1 MRRKSNITIYAT
13 VYNNFSKVK
22 ESLNS
27 IIKQFPDFSTSFE
40 FVIVDNY
47 SNDGTWEV
55 LQKFAKKYK
64 NIKLIREHCSR
75 GEGRA
80 IAVNSIKTDY
90 MFYVDLDTIYLPE
103 FSKIIKYLINNYKT
117 NSLMPFGFCDKR
129 TMDKIGNWADLL
141 HAEDIEFA
149 ARALSKGVKIY
160 DLPVFISKNQIV
172 KGNRDKR
179 YELNKFKLFKRR
191 YIDLNNYIEGR
202 GMTSS
207 RELKRRYSGLRYFI
221 MLYIL
226 YKRKFLHQK
235 IRAYSNELS
244 NLDFITKNRVFLNP
258 TKFGISKRFWIFSF
272 PTKFIK
278 LEYINKSLDKLFE
291 YGFNRIKLL
300 DNGILVVY
308 TDKTSKELLKYYLN
322 FFSNF

>member
-179 YELNKFKLFKRR
+179 YELNKFKLFKRL
-191 YIDLNNYIEGR
+191 YTASNNFIDGR

-244 NLDFITKNRVFLNP
+244 NSDFITKNRVFLNP

>member
-226 YKRKFLHQK
+226 YKRKLLHQK

-244 NLDFITKNRVFLNP
+244 NSDFITKNRVFLNP

-272 PTKFIK
+272 LTKFIK

>member
-1 MRRKSNITIYAT
+1 MDMLPKTTIYAT
-13 VYNNFSKVK
+13 VYNNGSIVEF
-22 ESLNS
+22 SLNS
-27 IIKQFPDFSTSFE
+27 IIKQFNNFQKSFN
-40 FVIVDNY
+40 FTIVDNY
-47 SNDGTWEV
+47 SNDGTWGV
-55 LQKFAKKYK
+55 LQKFAKNYK
-64 NIKLIREHCSR
+64 NIKLIREHCSM

-80 IAVNSIKTDY
+80 IAVNSIKTNY

-103 FSKIIKYLINNYKT
+103 FSKIIKYLIKNYKI
-117 NSLMPFGFCDKR
+117 NSLMQFGFCDRK
-129 TMDKIGNWADLL
+129 TIDKIGNWADLI
-141 HAEDIEFA
+141 HAEDTEFG

-160 DLPVFISKNQIV
+160 ELPVFVSKNQIV

-179 YELNKFKLFKRR
+179 YELNKFKLFKRW
-191 YIDLNNYIEGR
+191 YTVSNNFIDGR
-202 GMTSS
+202 GITSS

-221 MLYIL
+221 MLFIL
-226 YKRKFLHQK
+226 YKRKLLHQK

-278 LEYINKSLDKLFE
+278 PEYISNGLNKLFE

-308 TDKTSKELLKYYLN
+308 TDKTSKELLKYYLT
-322 FFSNF
+322 FLSNY

>member
-141 HAEDIEFA
+141 HAEDTEFS

>member
-1 MRRKSNITIYAT
+1 MDILPKTTIYTT
-13 VYNNFSKVK
+13 VYNNGKMV
-22 ESLNS
+22 EDSLNS
-27 IIKQFPDFSTSFE
+27 IIKQFNNFQKSFN
-40 FVIVDNY
+40 FTIVDNY
-47 SNDGTWEV
+47 SNDGTWEI

-64 NIKLIREHCSR
+64 NIHLIRKSCSR
-75 GEGRA
+75 GKGKA

-103 FSKIIKYLINNYKT
+103 FSKIIKHLINNYKT
-117 NSLMPFGFCDKR
+117 NSLMSFGFCDRR

-149 ARALSKGVKIY
+149 ARALSRGVKIY
-160 DLPVFISKNQIV
+160 ELPVFVSKNQIF
-172 KGNRDKR
+172 KGHRDKR
-179 YELNKFKLFKRR
+179 YEFNKFKLFKRR
-191 YIDLNNYIEGR
+191 YTDLNNFIEGR

-207 RELKRRYSGLRYFI
+207 RELKRRYSGLSYFI
-221 MLYIL
+221 MLSIL
-226 YKRKFLHQK
+226 YKRKLLHQK
-235 IRAYSNELS
+235 IKAYSSELS
-244 NLDFITKNRVFLNP
+244 NSDFITKNRVFLNP
-258 TKFGISKRFWIFSF
+258 AKFGISKRFWMFSF

-278 LEYINKSLDKLFE
+278 SEYINKSLDKLFE

-308 TDKTSKELLKYYLN
+308 TDKTSKELLKYYLD

>member
-141 HAEDIEFA
+141 HAEDTEFS

-226 YKRKFLHQK
+226 YKRKLLHQK

-244 NLDFITKNRVFLNP
+244 NSDFITKNRVFLNP

>member
-226 YKRKFLHQK
+226 YKRKLLHQK

-244 NLDFITKNRVFLNP
+244 NSDFITKNRVFLNP